1 VISSWSSC
9 HDKNP
14 FLINFGVLSLIGLT
28 NFFRP
33 PLFVGMVFPGFVG
46 AEVLQN
52 NKTDVNE
59 LAKTGRAEYSNLR
72 MCLDYVADEMTNLD
86 LKYNE
91 VRVSPILMAE
101 HSYEFPLEFSWLGTQ
116 NKLVPII
123 EKMLAYSF
131 ADTRLGHNS
140 LSISVS
146 AKMYNGQPLL
156 NVTSKKKLMCR
167 RNIAN
172 EQKDNIAEMWKSVSK
187 RNQQITRAI
196 RSLLKITTFTPQVGQ
211 KIEGNEIDKRKTW
224 LTNLRLDSENHLQVV
239 GYGLDPKQVTLLG
252 KELFNSGSF
261 VKVFLV
267 SMTKIN
273 YKKTSVW
280 RFEINAKIN

>member
-1 VISSWSSC
+1 
-9 HDKNP
+9 
-14 FLINFGVLSLIGLT
+14 
-28 NFFRP
+28 
-33 PLFVGMVFPGFVG
+33 
-46 AEVLQN
+46 
-52 NKTDVNE
+52 
-59 LAKTGRAEYSNLR
+59 
-72 MCLDYVADEMTNLD
+72 
-86 LKYNE
+86 
-91 VRVSPILMAE
+91 
-101 HSYEFPLEFSWLGTQ
+101 
-116 NKLVPII
+116 
-123 EKMLAYSF
+123 
-131 ADTRLGHNS
+131 
-140 LSISVS
+140 
-146 AKMYNGQPLL
+146 
-156 NVTSKKKLMCR
+156 MCR